1 MEVLSE
7 IFSQLCGRG
16 RCFDAGG
23 AALPLCQR
31 CLGLYVGAA
40 ATALWMV
47 VSGIWRRGLPSRAVF
62 LAHLAMLAAGILGGL
77 HVIDAAPAWRVTCG
91 LWAGHVAALWLFGGA
106 VALRR
111 LRRAEG
117 QLPWPRRDSLQ
128 ALAAGPVLAAMG
140 VAIPQL
146 MWLGAGFWSV
156 AAAVG
161 AMVLAAAV
169 AAAIVGVGAHLLAA
183 MRARPATT

>member
-1 MEVLSE
+1 MDVLSE
-7 IFSQLCGRG
+7 IFSQLCGRE

-23 AALPLCQR
+23 QALPICQR

-40 ATALWMV
+40 ATALWLA
-47 VSGIWRRGLPSRAVF
+47 VSGIWRRGLPSRPVF
-62 LAHLAMLAAGILGGL
+62 LTHLAMLPAGILGGL
-77 HVIDAAPAWRVTCG
+77 HVIDAGAAWRVTCG
-91 LWAGHVAALWLFGGA
+91 LWTGHVAALWLFGGA

-128 ALAAGPVLAAMG
+128 ALAAAPALAAMG
-140 VAIPQL
+140 VAIPRL
-146 MWLGAGFWSV
+146 MWLGAGLWSV

-161 AMVLAAAV
+161 GMVLAAAV
-169 AAAIVGVGAHLLAA
+169 GAAIVAVGAYLVGAL
-183 MRARPATT
+183 RARPARA